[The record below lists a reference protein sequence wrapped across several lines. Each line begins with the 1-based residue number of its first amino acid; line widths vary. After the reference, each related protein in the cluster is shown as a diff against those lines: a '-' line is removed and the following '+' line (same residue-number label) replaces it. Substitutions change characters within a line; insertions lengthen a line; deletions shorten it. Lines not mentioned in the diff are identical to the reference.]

1 MNATLRYSAVFAAS
15 LLAAAS
21 LPAQRDSA
29 STTDEPTSTT
39 ARSDSIARSDS
50 ARDAWRNAGRDSAAT
65 AGEQGATPA
74 RWRMAPQITIQRLR
88 PVDQRGIN
96 VFETPKRDAVR
107 YTGFKLDWGAA
118 FTQQFQNLDHRNR
131 AAARFVAPDTVNRNL
146 LVPIGAGF
154 NNANANLY
162 LNAQLAPGIRVAV
175 TSYMSSRHHNE
186 FWVKDGYLQVDESP
200 FDVPVLQTLMQYLTL
215 KAGHFEINYGDA
227 HFRRTDNGNAMYNP
241 LVGNYIMDAF
251 TTQIG
256 GELLVRR
263 GPFLAMGAVTGG
275 EVRGVVRNPER
286 RAPAYIGK
294 VGFDQQFLPNVRVRL
309 TGSMYS
315 QSKAANN
322 TLYSGDRAGSRYYS
336 VMDSLASTE
345 AAQAWSGAMQPG
357 FASEVRASVI
367 NPFIKIGGLELFGNF
382 EVAKGRAA
390 IEPARR
396 TWTQNVYEGV
406 YRFLDERLYVA
417 ARHNEAKGTLRGVP
431 NEVSLV
437 RRQLGGGWF
446 ITPNVMLK
454 GEYVIQRYHDFPITD
469 IRRGGK
475 FNGLMFEG
483 VVAF

>member
-1 MNATLRYSAVFAAS
+1 MNATLSLSAVFAAS

-21 LPAQRDSA
+21 LPAQRDTA
-29 STTDEPTSTT
+29 STTDEPITTSL
-39 ARSDSIARSDS
+39 RSDS
-50 ARDAWRNAGRDSAAT
+50 APEAGRDSTAAP
-65 AGEQGATPA
+65 GEQGGAPS
-74 RWRMAPQITIQRLR
+74 RWRTAPQITIQRLR

-200 FDVPVLQTLMQYLTL
+200 FDVPVLQALMQVVTL

-241 LVGNYIMDAF
+241 LVGNYLMDAF

-256 GELLVRR
+256 GEVLVRR
-263 GPFLAMGAVTGG
+263 GPFLAVGAVTGG

-294 VGFDQQFLPNVRVRL
+294 VGFDQSFSDNFRVRL

-315 QSKAANN
+315 QSRSANN

-396 TWTQNVYEGV
+396 RWTQNVYEGV
-406 YRFLDERLYVA
+406 YRFLGERLYVA
-417 ARHNEAKGTLRGVP
+417 ARYNEAKGTLRDVP

-454 GEYVIQRYHDFPITD
+454 GEYVIQRYHDFPLTD